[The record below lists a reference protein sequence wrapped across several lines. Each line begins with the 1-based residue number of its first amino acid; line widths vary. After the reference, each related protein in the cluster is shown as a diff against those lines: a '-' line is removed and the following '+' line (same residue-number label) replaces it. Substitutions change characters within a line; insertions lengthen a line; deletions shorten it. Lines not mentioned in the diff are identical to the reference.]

1 MPAVLGRATN
11 GSHDRIRV
19 GVTLS
24 IRKAPDEIP
33 DNIEFTAQELLE
45 APVDQRAAMLKS
57 IAKSLTR
64 RLLRDNPGIG
74 IRDVSGR
81 VANFLGYGLR
91 RRSDLEWRG

>member
-1 MPAVLGRATN
+1 MVLGRAAN

-33 DNIEFTAQELLE
+33 DNIEFTTQELLE